1 MIDRLVSLYTYT
13 TLYIN
18 TGLNVAEHGTKNIC
32 NAKVKDGF
40 KENCISFFK
49 NCVYT
54 FGLKIM
60 YHSLMSNI

>member
-13 TLYIN
+13 TLYVN

-40 KENCISFFK
+40 KENCIFVLFFLK
-49 NCVYT
+49 LCLYLWSENSVT
-54 FGLKIM
+54 FA
-60 YHSLMSNI
+60 NV